1 MTKVISAVK
10 KNFSISISY
19 PPLKSDKGIPFLAQ
33 NRQFQWTNTG
43 NVILPVIPAYGA
55 TALKK
60 LGYKVYWD
68 DAIAEKITYKKWLKR
83 ILKRQP
89 NIIFI
94 ESKTPVI
101 KKHWQIIKELKQ
113 FSSKIED
120 WPLKIVLMGDH
131 VTALPQE
138 SFKNSLVDYVITGGD
153 FDFMMLSLVDHL
165 VNKAKLEPGFY
176 YRNPSLREKTMS
188 LREKP
193 TSLRAQRSNLFL
205 NSGPFALK
213 HHNLDT
219 LPIIDRK
226 LTKWQLYGQNNTN
239 FRYKPG
245 AYIMSGRDCWWG
257 KCTFC
262 SWTTTHPTG
271 TFRTFSVEHT
281 IKEIEYL
288 VSLGIKEIFDDSG
301 TLPIG
306 PWLNDLCQQLIK
318 RGLNKKVVL
327 SCNMRFAALNQEQY
341 NLMAKAGFRF
351 ILYGLESN
359 NQKTLDKID
368 KNTKISDARKT
379 LIMAKKAGLE
389 PHVTIMIG
397 YPWESLRDAQNTLN
411 AARLLF
417 KDNLADSMQATIV
430 IPYPGTPLF
439 ADCQKNK
446 LLLTEDWDNYDMRQP
461 VMKSPISPED
471 QLKLVRELFYGVLT
485 PQFIWYKII
494 SIRNFSDIKFLA
506 FYAVKYLQKLRDFSS
521 Y

>member
-1 MTKVISAVK
+1 MNKVISAAK
-10 KNFSISISY
+10 KKFSISISY
-19 PPLKSDKGIPFLAQ
+19 PPLESNKGIPFLAQ

-55 TALKK
+55 SALKK
-60 LGYKVYWD
+60 LGYKVFWD
-68 DAIAEKITYKKWLKR
+68 DAIAEKISYKKWLSR
-83 ILKRQP
+83 LLKRRP

-101 KKHWQIIKELKQ
+101 KRHWQIIKELKT
-113 FSSKIED
+113 KKPELIT
-120 WPLKIVLMGDH
+120 VLMGDH
-131 VTALPQE
+131 VTALPLE
-138 SFKNSLVDYVITGGD
+138 SFKNSPVDYVITGGD
-153 FDFMMLSLVDHL
+153 YDFMMINLVDHL
-165 VNKAKLEPGFY
+165 VNKTKLEPGFY
-176 YRNPSLREKTMS
+176 YHSQSKTKSLLNYS
-188 LREKP
+188 
-193 TSLRAQRSNLFL
+193 SNIL

-262 SWTTTHPTG
+262 SWTTTHPAG

-306 PWLNDLCQQLIK
+306 PWLNNLCKELIK
-318 RGLNKKVVL
+318 RGLNKKVIL

-341 NLMAKAGFRF
+341 NLMARAGFRF

-368 KNTKISDARKT
+368 KNTKIADARKT

-397 YPWESLRDAQNTLN
+397 YPWESLKEARSTLN
-411 AARLLF
+411 AARQLF

-439 ADCQKNK
+439 ADCKKNN
-446 LLLTEDWDNYDMRQP
+446 LLLTEDWDDYDMRQP
-461 VMKSPISPED
+461 IMKSPISTDD

-485 PQFIWYKII
+485 PQFIWHKII
-494 SIRNFSDIKFLA
+494 SIKNFSDIKFLS

-521 Y
+521 R

>member
-1 MTKVISAVK
+1 MNKVISAAK
-10 KNFSISISY
+10 KKFSISISY
-19 PPLKSDKGIPFLAQ
+19 PPLESNKGIPFLAQ

-60 LGYKVYWD
+60 LGYKVFWD
-68 DAIAEKITYKKWLKR
+68 DAIAEKITYKKWLSR
-83 ILKRQP
+83 LLKRRP

-101 KKHWQIIKELKQ
+101 KRHWQIIKELKNKNK
-113 FSSKIED
+113 KII
-120 WPLKIVLMGDH
+120 IVLMGDH
-131 VTALPQE
+131 LTALPEE
-138 SFKNSLVDYVITGGD
+138 SLKNCPVDYVITGGD
-153 FDFMMLSLVDHL
+153 YDFMMLSLVDHL
-165 VNKAKLEPGFY
+165 VNKTQLEPGFY
-176 YRNPSLREKTMS
+176 YRYKNKIINT
-188 LREKP
+188 
-193 TSLRAQRSNLFL
+193 
-205 NSGPFALK
+205 GIFALK

-262 SWTTTHPTG
+262 SWTTTHPAG

-281 IKEIEYL
+281 IREIEYL
-288 VSLGIKEIFDDSG
+288 VSLGVKEIFDDSG

-306 PWLNDLCQQLIK
+306 PWLNNLCKELIK
-318 RGLNKKVVL
+318 RGLNKKVIL

-341 NLMAKAGFRF
+341 NLMARAGFRF

-368 KNTKISDARKT
+368 KNTKIADARKT

-397 YPWESLRDAQNTLN
+397 YPWESLKEARSTLN
-411 AARLLF
+411 AARQLF

-439 ADCQKNK
+439 ADCKKNN
-446 LLLTEDWDNYDMRQP
+446 LLLTEDWDDYDMRQP
-461 VMKSPISPED
+461 IMKSSISTDD

-485 PQFIWYKII
+485 PQFIWHKII
-494 SIRNFSDIKFLA
+494 SIKNFSDIKFLS
-506 FYAVKYLQKLRDFSS
+506 FYAVKYLQKLKDFSS
-521 Y
+521 KK

>member
-1 MTKVISAVK
+1 MKKVISAA
-10 KNFSISISY
+10 KNKYSISISY
-19 PPLKSDKGIPFLAQ
+19 PSLESEKGIPFLAQ

-55 TALKK
+55 TALNK

-68 DAIAEKITYKKWLKR
+68 DAIAEKISYKSWLKR
-83 ILKRQP
+83 IIKRRP

-101 KKHWQIIKELKQ
+101 KKHWQIISELKKKLPK
-113 FSSKIED
+113 SI
-120 WPLKIVLMGDH
+120 LVLMGDH
-131 VTALPQE
+131 VTALPKE
-138 SFKNSLVDYVITGGD
+138 SLKNCPVDYIITGGD
-153 FDFMMLSLVDHL
+153 YDFMMLNLVDHL
-165 VNKAKLEPGFY
+165 VNKVKLEPGFY
-176 YRNPSLREKTMS
+176 YRSKNKIINT
-188 LREKP
+188 
-193 TSLRAQRSNLFL
+193 
-205 NSGPFALK
+205 GIFALK

-219 LPIIDRK
+219 LSIIDRK

-262 SWTTTHPTG
+262 SWTTTHPAG
-271 TFRTFSVEHT
+271 TFRTFSVDHT

-306 PWLNDLCQQLIK
+306 KWLNDLCWQLIK

-327 SCNMRFAALNQEQY
+327 SCNMRFAALTQAQY

-359 NQKTLDKID
+359 NQRTLNKID
-368 KNTKISDARKT
+368 KNTKIADARKT

-397 YPWESLRDAQNTLN
+397 YPWESLKEAQSTLN
-411 AARLLF
+411 AARRLF

-439 ADCQKNK
+439 ADCQKNN
-446 LLLTEDWDNYDMRQP
+446 LLLTENWDNYDMRQP
-461 VMKSPISPED
+461 VMKSPISAD
-471 QLKLVRELFYGVLT
+471 NQLKLVRELFYGVLT
-485 PQFIWYKII
+485 SQFLWNKII

-506 FYAVKYLQKLRDFSS
+506 NYAVKYFQKLRDFSS
-521 Y
+521 N